1 MFVKLA
7 EGPVTMTV
15 ASVRQQE
22 GKFGM
27 QIVFADQN
35 AVTEVGLSES
45 AANRGLAFLNLTH
58 ESVIGQTLK
67 FEQVKKDGKTFTNI
81 YRADG
86 QAPSAPAT
94 ATSSTSNHLIVRSAG
109 MSRDEAFA
117 LYAWALDTAHQTLG
131 KYCEVQSVPLDAAA
145 LQSAAATL
153 FIAVKG
159 R

>member
-45 AANRGLAFLNLTH
+45 AATRGLAFLNLTN

-86 QAPSAPAT
+86 QAPSAPTQT
-94 ATSSTSNHLIVRSAG
+94 ASTAAPRASAG
-109 MSRDEAFA
+109 MTKDEAFA

>member
-1 MFVKLA
+1 MAYVKLA

-27 QIVFADQN
+27 QLVFAD
-35 AVTEVGLSES
+35 AGAITEVGVSEG
-45 AANRGLAFLNLTH
+45 AANRGLAYLNLTP
-58 ESVIGQTLK
+58 ETVVGKTLR
-67 FEQVKKDGKTFTNI
+67 FEQVKKDGKTFTNLALG
-81 YRADG
+81 REGEA
-86 QAPSAPAT
+86 SAPA
-94 ATSSTSNHLIVRSAG
+94 AAPRASSPAAG
-109 MSRDEAFA
+109 MSKDEAFA
-117 LYAWALDTAHQTLG
+117 LYAWALDTANQTLG
-131 KYCEVQSVPLDAAA
+131 KYCEVQGIPIDAAA

>member
-27 QIVFADQN
+27 QVVFADQG
-35 AVTEVGLSES
+35 AQTEVGVSES
-45 AANRGLAFLNLTH
+45 AATRGLAYLNLTT
-58 ESVIGQTLK
+58 ETAVGQTLK

-86 QAPSAPAT
+86 QAPTTQTTSTAAPRA
-94 ATSSTSNHLIVRSAG
+94 SAG
-109 MSRDEAFA
+109 MTKDEAFA

>member
-1 MFVKLA
+1 MPFAKLS
-7 EGPVTMTV
+7 EGPVTMTIGS
-15 ASVRQQE
+15 ARMQE

-27 QIVFADQN
+27 QMVFAE
-35 AVTEVGLSES
+35 AGGMTEVGVSEG
-45 AANRGLAFLNLTH
+45 AATRGLAYLNLTP
-58 ESVIGQTLK
+58 ETVVGKTLK

-81 YRADG
+81 ALAREGEASAPVAAPRAA
-86 QAPSAPAT
+86 APSG
-94 ATSSTSNHLIVRSAG
+94 G

-117 LYAWALDTAHQTLG
+117 LYAWALDTANQTLG
-131 KYCEVQSVPLDAAA
+131 KYCEVQSIPIDAAA